1 MNSVQ
6 NTEKLIK
13 AFYSD
18 GYTIGMEIFTS
29 GFTQKKLLESIHQMH
44 ESIDSFIQSF
54 DEFVS
59 QNGKKIHCRKGCSW
73 CCHQPVFALSYE
85 LDYLDHFVSK
95 NFTPQKQDEIRKRA
109 KEKRTKLHSLKEKDL
124 LNSKFPCPLLENG
137 ACTAYEARPMAC
149 RIYLS
154 TNVKTCLDFFYKPED
169 KKSIPALLDF
179 PMRAGRTMNEGFKT
193 ALKTNGIKIQEFRIE
208 EKLTGN

>member
-1 MNSVQ
+1 MNSAQ

-18 GYTIGMEIFTS
+18 GYIIGMEIFTS
-29 GFTQKKLLESIHQMH
+29 GFTQKKLFESVHQIH

-54 DEFVS
+54 DEFVT
-59 QNGKKIHCRKGCSW
+59 QYGKKIHCRKGCSW

-95 NFTPQKQDEIRKRA
+95 NFTPQKQAEIRKRA
-109 KEKRTKLHSLKEKDL
+109 KEKKQKLKFLPEKEL
-124 LNSKFPCPLLENG
+124 LNSKVPCPLLENG
-137 ACTAYEARPMAC
+137 SCMAYEARPMAC

-179 PMRAGRTMNEGFKT
+179 PMRAGRMMNEGFKS
-193 ALKTNGIKIQEFRIE
+193 ALKTNGMKVDEFRIE
-208 EKLTGN
+208 EKLAGK